1 MGNII
6 TQQCAIYQFKLE
18 ETKVNIYGEAA
29 EEKYYDGPFLFNVL
43 INRSNEAYAESDE
56 GIQFNQPIEFYFFRD
71 DLVDAKVVPEVGDII
86 LYQEGYYG
94 VQSTVANQYFGGKNP
109 SYPNNDSNEFNQ
121 PIEFYFF
128 RDDLVDAK
136 VVPEVGDIILYQ
148 EGYYGVQSTVANQY
162 FGGKNPSYPNNDS
175 NGEPN
180 PLNPDLDQF
189 GNNLSI
195 LVSTYY
201 IPSDKVAISP
211 YIERF

>member
-1 MGNII
+1 MFTRQRDVSLIRKFNRELMGNII

-43 INRSNEAYAESDE
+43 INRSNEAYAEGDE

-86 LYQEGYYG
+86 LYQEGYY
-94 VQSTVANQYFGGKNP
+94 
-109 SYPNNDSNEFNQ
+109 
-121 PIEFYFF
+121 
-128 RDDLVDAK
+128 
-136 VVPEVGDIILYQ
+136 
-148 EGYYGVQSTVANQY
+148 
-162 FGGKNPSYPNNDS
+162 GKNPSYPNNDS